1 MEGCYAAS
9 ITNVSKK
16 GAVVCAFT
24 HGCFQPAGGC
34 RRACVPV
41 PVGKPKID
49 VPEIPAAQEM
59 SEISANMSATDTCP
73 LNGPRRPH
81 VLVPPGPGFEPG
93 TVVVLAQVAGAPE
106 AGTVRCM
113 VLRAKDARCHVK
125 IVADSGTKG
134 VLGGRATNARM
145 WLNRSDHV
153 ERCLQL
159 FDDPSWPR
167 HGYRMHRAVPTNSA
181 GLVTALARFELY
193 VCWAGAASWASARG
207 SWDCTIQDSTGMPV
221 LEHDQD
227 EYTITSNL
235 CQSDATE
242 EYSGEEKDDYGAD
255 GDFKQVEC
263 EHATKGVIV
272 GAVRH

>member
-1 MEGCYAAS
+1 MRRHPRLFSAGRGVPACLCLCQCA
-9 ITNVSKK
+9 IPKK
-16 GAVVCAFT
+16 T
-24 HGCFQPAGGC
+24 
-34 RRACVPV
+34 
-41 PVGKPKID
+41 D
-49 VPEIPAAQEM
+49 VPETSAAEMWDIPD
-59 SEISANMSATDTCP
+59 NMSATDTCP

-106 AGTVRCM
+106 AGPVRCM
-113 VLRAKDARCHVK
+113 VLREKDARCHVN

-145 WLNRSDHV
+145 WLNRPDHV
-153 ERCLQL
+153 ERCLEL

-167 HGYRMHRAVPTNSA
+167 HGYRLHRAVPTYSAARARGTDA

-207 SWDCTIQDSTGMPV
+207 SWDCTIHDRTGMPV

-227 EYTITSNL
+227 ELRGRDGTVL
-235 CQSDATE
+235 CQSDATWEYPSE
-242 EYSGEEKDDYGAD
+242 EQDDYGD
-255 GDFKQVEC
+255 DDDFKQVEY
-263 EHATKGVIV
+263 EHVTKGLIV